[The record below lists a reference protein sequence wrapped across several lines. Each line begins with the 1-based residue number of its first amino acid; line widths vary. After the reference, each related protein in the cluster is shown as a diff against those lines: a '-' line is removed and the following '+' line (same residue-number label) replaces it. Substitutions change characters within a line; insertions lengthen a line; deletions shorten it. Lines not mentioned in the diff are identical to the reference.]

1 MSMDISDFYQ
11 TFFDEADELLADME
25 QHLLVLQ
32 PEAPDAEQLNAIF
45 RAAHSIKGGA
55 GTFGFSV
62 LQETTHLM
70 ENLLDEARRGEMQ
83 LNTDIINLFLE
94 TKDIMQ
100 EQLDAYK
107 QSQEPDAASFDYI
120 CQALRQ
126 LALEA
131 KGETPSAV
139 TRLSV
144 VAKSEPQ
151 DEQSRNQL
159 PRRIILSRLKAG
171 EVDLLEE
178 ELGHLTTLTDVVKG
192 VDSLSAILP
201 GDIAEDDITA
211 VLCFVIEADQITF
224 ETVEVSPKISTPPVL
239 KLAAEQAPTGRV
251 EREKTTRS
259 SESTSIRVAVEK
271 VDQLINL
278 VGELVI
284 TQSMLAQRSSELDPV
299 NHGDLITSMGQLQR
313 NARDLQ
319 ESVMSIRMMPME
331 YVFSR
336 YPRLVRDLAGKLG
349 KQVELT
355 LVGSSTELD
364 KSLIERIIDPLTHLV
379 RNSLDHGIEL
389 PEKRLAAGKNS
400 VGNLILSAEH
410 QGGNICIEVT
420 DDGAGLNRERIL
432 AKAASQG
439 LTVSENMS
447 DDEVAMLIFA
457 PGFSTAE
464 QVTDVSGRGVGMDV
478 VKRNIQEMGGHVE
491 IQSKQG
497 TGTTIRILLPLTLA
511 ILDGMSVRVAD
522 EVFILPLNA
531 VMESLQPREAIN
543 FMVITKGAGR
553 IAEVGARFVLDG
565 MPGKQMAIDAD
576 LNAGLIGE
584 DEAKKRRSEVT
595 QEADFYGSMD
605 GASKFVRGDAIAGIL
620 IMVINVVGGLLVGV
634 LQHGMSMGHAA
645 ESYTLLTIGDGL
657 VAQIPALVISTAA
670 GVIVTRVST
679 DQDVG
684 EQMVNQLFSNPSVML
699 LSAAVLGLLGLVP
712 GMPNLVF
719 LLFTAGLLGL
729 AWWIRGREQKAPAE
743 PKPVKMAENNAVVEA
758 TWNDVQLEDSLGMEV
773 GYRLSPMVDFQQDG
787 ELLGRIRS
795 IRKKF
800 AQEMGFLP
808 PVVHIRDNMD
818 LQPARYRILMKGVE
832 IGSGDAYPGRW
843 LAINPGT
850 AAGTL
855 PGEATVDPAFGL
867 NAIWIESALKEQAQI
882 QGYTVVEASTVV
894 ATHLNHLIS
903 QHAAEL
909 FGRQEAQQL
918 LDRVAQEMP
927 KLTEDLVPG
936 VVTLTTLH
944 KVLQNL
950 LDEKVPIRDMRTI
963 LETLAE
969 HAPIQSDPHEL
980 TAVVR
985 VALGRAITQQWF
997 PGKDEVHV
1005 IGLDTPL
1012 ERLLLQALQGGG
1024 GLEPGLADRLLAQTQ
1039 EALSRQEMVG
1049 APPVLL
1055 VNHAL
1060 RPLLSRFLRR
1070 SLPQLVVLSNLELS
1084 DNRHIRMTA
1093 TIGGK

>member
-131 KGETPSAV
+131 KDETPSAV

-151 DEQSRNQL
+151 DEQSRSQS

-192 VDSLSAILP
+192 ADSLSAILP

-224 ETVEVSPKISTPPVL
+224 ETVDVSPKISTPPVL

-531 VMESLQPREAIN
+531 VMESLQPREADLHPLAGGERVLEVRGEYLPIVELWKVFN
-543 FMVITKGAGR
+543 VAGAKTEATQGIVVILQSGGR
-553 IAEVGARFVLDG
+553 RYALLVD
-565 MPGKQMAIDAD
+565 Q
-576 LNAGLIGE
+576 LIGQHQVVVKNLE
-584 DEAKKRRSEVT
+584 SNYRKVP
-595 QEADFYGSMD
+595 
-605 GASKFVRGDAIAGIL
+605 GI
-620 IMVINVVGGLLVGV
+620 
-634 LQHGMSMGHAA
+634 SAA
-645 ESYTLLTIGDGL
+645 TILGDGS
-657 VAQIPALVISTAA
+657 VALIVDVSALQAINREQRMANTAA
-670 GVIVTRVST
+670 
-679 DQDVG
+679 
-684 EQMVNQLFSNPSVML
+684 
-699 LSAAVLGLLGLVP
+699 
-712 GMPNLVF
+712 
-719 LLFTAGLLGL
+719 
-729 AWWIRGREQKAPAE
+729 
-743 PKPVKMAENNAVVEA
+743 
-758 TWNDVQLEDSLGMEV
+758 
-773 GYRLSPMVDFQQDG
+773 
-787 ELLGRIRS
+787 
-795 IRKKF
+795 
-800 AQEMGFLP
+800 
-808 PVVHIRDNMD
+808 
-818 LQPARYRILMKGVE
+818 
-832 IGSGDAYPGRW
+832 
-843 LAINPGT
+843 
-850 AAGTL
+850 
-855 PGEATVDPAFGL
+855 
-867 NAIWIESALKEQAQI
+867 
-882 QGYTVVEASTVV
+882 
-894 ATHLNHLIS
+894 
-903 QHAAEL
+903 
-909 FGRQEAQQL
+909 
-918 LDRVAQEMP
+918 
-927 KLTEDLVPG
+927 
-936 VVTLTTLH
+936 
-944 KVLQNL
+944 
-950 LDEKVPIRDMRTI
+950 
-963 LETLAE
+963 
-969 HAPIQSDPHEL
+969 
-980 TAVVR
+980 
-985 VALGRAITQQWF
+985 
-997 PGKDEVHV
+997 
-1005 IGLDTPL
+1005 
-1012 ERLLLQALQGGG
+1012 
-1024 GLEPGLADRLLAQTQ
+1024 
-1039 EALSRQEMVG
+1039 
-1049 APPVLL
+1049 
-1055 VNHAL
+1055 
-1060 RPLLSRFLRR
+1060 
-1070 SLPQLVVLSNLELS
+1070 
-1084 DNRHIRMTA
+1084 
-1093 TIGGK
+1093 

>member
-1 MSMDISDFYQ
+1 MDISDFYQ

-107 QSQEPDAASFDYI
+107 QSQEPDADSFDYI

-131 KGETPSAV
+131 KGEMPSAV
-139 TRLSV
+139 ARLSV
-144 VAKSEPQ
+144 VTKSEPQ
-151 DEQSRNQL
+151 DEQSRCQS

-192 VDSLSAILP
+192 ADSLSAILP

-224 ETVEVSPKISTPPVL
+224 ETVEVSPKTSPPPVL

-439 LTVSENMS
+439 LTVSESMS

-531 VMESLQPREAIN
+531 VMESLQPREADLHPLAGGERVLEVRGEYLPIVELWKVFN
-543 FMVITKGAGR
+543 VAGAKTEATQGIVVILQSGGR
-553 IAEVGARFVLDG
+553 RYALLVD
-565 MPGKQMAIDAD
+565 Q
-576 LNAGLIGE
+576 LIGQHQVVVKNLE
-584 DEAKKRRSEVT
+584 SNYRKVP
-595 QEADFYGSMD
+595 
-605 GASKFVRGDAIAGIL
+605 GI
-620 IMVINVVGGLLVGV
+620 
-634 LQHGMSMGHAA
+634 SAA
-645 ESYTLLTIGDGL
+645 TILGDGS
-657 VAQIPALVISTAA
+657 VALIVDVSALQAINREQRMANTAA
-670 GVIVTRVST
+670 
-679 DQDVG
+679 
-684 EQMVNQLFSNPSVML
+684 
-699 LSAAVLGLLGLVP
+699 
-712 GMPNLVF
+712 
-719 LLFTAGLLGL
+719 
-729 AWWIRGREQKAPAE
+729 
-743 PKPVKMAENNAVVEA
+743 
-758 TWNDVQLEDSLGMEV
+758 
-773 GYRLSPMVDFQQDG
+773 
-787 ELLGRIRS
+787 
-795 IRKKF
+795 
-800 AQEMGFLP
+800 
-808 PVVHIRDNMD
+808 
-818 LQPARYRILMKGVE
+818 
-832 IGSGDAYPGRW
+832 
-843 LAINPGT
+843 
-850 AAGTL
+850 
-855 PGEATVDPAFGL
+855 
-867 NAIWIESALKEQAQI
+867 
-882 QGYTVVEASTVV
+882 
-894 ATHLNHLIS
+894 
-903 QHAAEL
+903 
-909 FGRQEAQQL
+909 
-918 LDRVAQEMP
+918 
-927 KLTEDLVPG
+927 
-936 VVTLTTLH
+936 
-944 KVLQNL
+944 
-950 LDEKVPIRDMRTI
+950 
-963 LETLAE
+963 
-969 HAPIQSDPHEL
+969 
-980 TAVVR
+980 
-985 VALGRAITQQWF
+985 
-997 PGKDEVHV
+997 
-1005 IGLDTPL
+1005 
-1012 ERLLLQALQGGG
+1012 
-1024 GLEPGLADRLLAQTQ
+1024 
-1039 EALSRQEMVG
+1039 
-1049 APPVLL
+1049 
-1055 VNHAL
+1055 
-1060 RPLLSRFLRR
+1060 
-1070 SLPQLVVLSNLELS
+1070 
-1084 DNRHIRMTA
+1084 
-1093 TIGGK
+1093 

>member
-131 KGETPSAV
+131 KGEPPSAV

-151 DEQSRNQL
+151 DEQSRSQL

-192 VDSLSAILP
+192 ADSLSAILP

-224 ETVEVSPKISTPPVL
+224 ETVEVSPKISIPPVL

-531 VMESLQPREAIN
+531 VMESLQPREADLHPLAGGERVLEVRGEYLPIVELWKVFN
-543 FMVITKGAGR
+543 VAGAKTEATQGIVVILQSGGR
-553 IAEVGARFVLDG
+553 RYALLVD
-565 MPGKQMAIDAD
+565 Q
-576 LNAGLIGE
+576 LIGQHQVVVKNLE
-584 DEAKKRRSEVT
+584 SNYRKVP
-595 QEADFYGSMD
+595 
-605 GASKFVRGDAIAGIL
+605 GI
-620 IMVINVVGGLLVGV
+620 
-634 LQHGMSMGHAA
+634 SAA
-645 ESYTLLTIGDGL
+645 TILGDGS
-657 VAQIPALVISTAA
+657 VALIVDVSALQAINREQRMANTAA
-670 GVIVTRVST
+670 
-679 DQDVG
+679 
-684 EQMVNQLFSNPSVML
+684 
-699 LSAAVLGLLGLVP
+699 
-712 GMPNLVF
+712 
-719 LLFTAGLLGL
+719 
-729 AWWIRGREQKAPAE
+729 
-743 PKPVKMAENNAVVEA
+743 
-758 TWNDVQLEDSLGMEV
+758 
-773 GYRLSPMVDFQQDG
+773 
-787 ELLGRIRS
+787 
-795 IRKKF
+795 
-800 AQEMGFLP
+800 
-808 PVVHIRDNMD
+808 
-818 LQPARYRILMKGVE
+818 
-832 IGSGDAYPGRW
+832 
-843 LAINPGT
+843 
-850 AAGTL
+850 
-855 PGEATVDPAFGL
+855 
-867 NAIWIESALKEQAQI
+867 
-882 QGYTVVEASTVV
+882 
-894 ATHLNHLIS
+894 
-903 QHAAEL
+903 
-909 FGRQEAQQL
+909 
-918 LDRVAQEMP
+918 
-927 KLTEDLVPG
+927 
-936 VVTLTTLH
+936 
-944 KVLQNL
+944 
-950 LDEKVPIRDMRTI
+950 
-963 LETLAE
+963 
-969 HAPIQSDPHEL
+969 
-980 TAVVR
+980 
-985 VALGRAITQQWF
+985 
-997 PGKDEVHV
+997 
-1005 IGLDTPL
+1005 
-1012 ERLLLQALQGGG
+1012 
-1024 GLEPGLADRLLAQTQ
+1024 
-1039 EALSRQEMVG
+1039 
-1049 APPVLL
+1049 
-1055 VNHAL
+1055 
-1060 RPLLSRFLRR
+1060 
-1070 SLPQLVVLSNLELS
+1070 
-1084 DNRHIRMTA
+1084 
-1093 TIGGK
+1093 